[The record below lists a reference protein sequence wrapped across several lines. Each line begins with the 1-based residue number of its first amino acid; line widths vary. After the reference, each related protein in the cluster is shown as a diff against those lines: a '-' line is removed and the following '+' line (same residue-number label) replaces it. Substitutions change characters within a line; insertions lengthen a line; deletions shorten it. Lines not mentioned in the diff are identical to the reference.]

1 MEIKL
6 SFYISFKIFWF
17 LIRIEEAI
25 DFLLYY
31 FPMKSDIF
39 FFLLFCYHI
48 LYDIF
53 YLNVSPSLPER
64 LLSTVESFHGGDPQ
78 TNEMDEKLLWSRL

>member
-1 MEIKL
+1 
-6 SFYISFKIFWF
+6 
-17 LIRIEEAI
+17 
-25 DFLLYY
+25 
-31 FPMKSDIF
+31 MKSDIF

-78 TNEMDEKLLWSRL
+78 TNEMDEKLL